1 MANTRF
7 DICTPRKG
15 RDDKTYWTKI
25 GTAWQSD
32 KGIQLVFDALPLPDS
47 EGRCVAN
54 LFEPKP
60 RDDRERSANGDRQQA
75 RNNGGPQ
82 NRFTED
88 DDNVPFVTNRSI
100 W

>member
-1 MANTRF
+1 MAKRY
-7 DICTPRKG
+7 DICAPRKG
-15 RDDKTYWTKI
+15 KDDKTFWHRI
-25 GTAWQSD
+25 GTAWEGD

-60 RDDRERSANGDRQQA
+60 RDGDGSRGAPAQTGRQANTDARDFGD
-75 RNNGGPQ
+75 
-82 NRFTED
+82 E
-88 DDNVPFVTNRSI
+88 VPFARCDGI